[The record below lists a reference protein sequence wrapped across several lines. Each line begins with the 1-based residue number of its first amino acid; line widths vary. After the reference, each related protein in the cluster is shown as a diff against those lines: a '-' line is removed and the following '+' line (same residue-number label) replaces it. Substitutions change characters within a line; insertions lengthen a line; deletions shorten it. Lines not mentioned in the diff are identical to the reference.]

1 MLQELQLESEI
12 RALEMEVDIQKWP
25 TFNIPKMDQVMNSRF
40 FFRLSVLKRV
50 DHFGCA
56 MRILRTVGTCLR
68 VQNAKH
74 FQVDPSGSA
83 ADGDP

>member
-40 FFRLSVLKRV
+40 FFFL
-50 DHFGCA
+50 
-56 MRILRTVGTCLR
+56 TVR
-68 VQNAKH
+68 FEK
-74 FQVDPSGSA
+74 S
-83 ADGDP
+83 

>member
-1 MLQELQLESEI
+1 MADFQHTQNGSSDEF
-12 RALEMEVDIQKWP
+12 
-25 TFNIPKMDQVMNSRF
+25 TF
-40 FFRLSVLKRV
+40 FFFKLSVLKRV